1 MIYLP
6 QYPKIPSF
14 NIVPRRKSLFEPIR
28 RFVKNRDVVRNNRNA
43 IVPHIISIDNTF

>member
-28 RFVKNRDVVRNNRNA
+28 RFVKNRDVVRNA
-43 IVPHIISIDNTF
+43 IVPHISSIDNTF